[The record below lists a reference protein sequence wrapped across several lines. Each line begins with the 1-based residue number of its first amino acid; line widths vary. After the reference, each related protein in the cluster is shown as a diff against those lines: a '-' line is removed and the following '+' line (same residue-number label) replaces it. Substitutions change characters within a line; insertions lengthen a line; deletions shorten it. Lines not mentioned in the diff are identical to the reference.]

1 MKSLV
6 RSWATFSL
14 VAATSLG
21 SVFASGLSALALP
34 EAQVMEKLRT
44 IPVFTI
50 ADRDGSPLV
59 ASVEDQRVSGVFISQ
74 SDAEAFVNKLK
85 RENPEL
91 GNQVR
96 VFPVSLGEIYQLNQS
111 RENQNNGLGFAFLPM
126 QNQVQTAVTVLRQQ
140 GQNIENFQGVPLFVA
155 RGGQDRG
162 YLTIQRD
169 GEQVIPFF
177 FEKEQL
183 QNVIDR
189 FKQQQPSLAS
199 TVQVQVVPLE
209 GVIRTLQTS
218 NDAQLNKIVLVPS
231 RESLQFLQSL
241 PQGQN

>member
-6 RSWATFSL
+6 RSWATLSL

-21 SVFASGLSALALP
+21 SVLVSGLGALALP
-34 EAQVMEKLRT
+34 EAQIMEKLRT
-44 IPVFTI
+44 VPVFTI

-59 ASVEDQRVSGVFISQ
+59 ASVEQQRVSGVFISQ
-74 SDAEAFVNKLK
+74 TDAEAFVNKLK
-85 RENPEL
+85 RENPDL

-126 QNQVQTAVTVLRQQ
+126 QNQVQSAVSVLRQQ

-155 RGGQDRG
+155 RGGSDRG

-183 QNVIDR
+183 QTVIDR
-189 FKQQQPSLAS
+189 FKQQQPSLAG